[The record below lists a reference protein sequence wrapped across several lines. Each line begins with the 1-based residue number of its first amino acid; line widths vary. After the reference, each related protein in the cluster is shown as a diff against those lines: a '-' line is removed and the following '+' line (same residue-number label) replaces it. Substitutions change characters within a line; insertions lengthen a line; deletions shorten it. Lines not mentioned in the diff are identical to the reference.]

1 MEAWAPKMESLFRK
15 SGLDYTA
22 FRWFL
27 IWCLRLDDP
36 DGAKYGN
43 DFTARNLRSA
53 RDPMASLVKQFG
65 MTFFDV
71 FMPKA
76 DKVVPL
82 LIEKREQEEAEA
94 RLAAAAVQ
102 PTRWVDILHE
112 DAEDWEIENARDL
125 DRLDARYPMRGPMAG
140 ETMEQWV
147 MRETKPLRNPDWRCS
162 RCTFGISLDGE
173 DDVRTKWCGDCA
185 EERRMFE
192 DEDKE
197 WMCFEVPSVS
207 CLTKQWD

>member
-1 MEAWAPKMESLFRK
+1 MESLFRK

-27 IWCLRLDDP
+27 IWALRLNDA

-71 FMPKA
+71 FLPKA

-82 LIEKREQEEAEA
+82 LVEKPSRKKQ
-94 RLAAAAVQ
+94 RLA
-102 PTRWVDILHE
+102 
-112 DAEDWEIENARDL
+112 
-125 DRLDARYPMRGPMAG
+125 
-140 ETMEQWV
+140 
-147 MRETKPLRNPDWRCS
+147 
-162 RCTFGISLDGE
+162 
-173 DDVRTKWCGDCA
+173 
-185 EERRMFE
+185 
-192 DEDKE
+192 
-197 WMCFEVPSVS
+197 
-207 CLTKQWD
+207 